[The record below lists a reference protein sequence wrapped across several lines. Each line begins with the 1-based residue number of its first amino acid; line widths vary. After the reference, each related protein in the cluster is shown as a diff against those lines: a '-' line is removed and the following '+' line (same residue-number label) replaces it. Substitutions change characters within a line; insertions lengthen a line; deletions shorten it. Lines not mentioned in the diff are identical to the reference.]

1 MRSQQPVAARASYP
15 LFRCSNPRG
24 SAHHGLMSLTIDSP
38 DRTQEKTR
46 FETWASCRSKGE
58 TVTLSD
64 LSSEIVA
71 LDGSDQEIDL
81 PA

>member
-1 MRSQQPVAARASYP
+1 
-15 LFRCSNPRG
+15 
-24 SAHHGLMSLTIDSP
+24 MSLTIDSP